1 MSKLRFGK
9 TTIYP
14 NLHIWE
20 GIPGGS
26 VVRYLPAKAGDAGLI
41 LGSGRLPGEGHGN
54 PFQYFCMGN
63 PMDRGA
69 WWATVRGVAKELD
82 TTQRLNNNTAGKW
95 QNSDGNPVLL
105 KAKVFPAALHIK
117 PLQRMA
123 TMTGKAKV
131 SFPRG
136 ADVRL
141 HKGTQVIQ
149 TSVYTAAPTWGWSLP
164 LWESEACLAG
174 VGMGLLRNTT
184 RTNMW
189 TSVHGVH
196 RKALNHFPCSLQ
208 EYTDMPFIKTISARN
223 SLAVQWLGLWA
234 FITDGL
240 GLIPGQGTK
249 IPQVTQ
255 SGQK

>member
-1 MSKLRFGK
+1 MGTQFCLKLKYSLLLYTSNPCRGCPHWQEKLRYRF
-9 TTIYP
+9 
-14 NLHIWE
+14 
-20 GIPGGS
+20 PGG
-26 VVRYLPAKAGDAGLI
+26 LMWGCTKGL
-41 LGSGRLPGEGHGN
+41 S
-54 PFQYFCMGN
+54 
-63 PMDRGA
+63 
-69 WWATVRGVAKELD
+69 
-82 TTQRLNNNTAGKW
+82 
-95 QNSDGNPVLL
+95 
-105 KAKVFPAALHIK
+105 
-117 PLQRMA
+117 
-123 TMTGKAKV
+123 
-131 SFPRG
+131 
-136 ADVRL
+136 
-141 HKGTQVIQ
+141 QVIQ
-149 TSVYTAAPTWGWSLP
+149 AWVYTAVPTWGWSLP

-208 EYTDMPFIKTISARN
+208 EYTDMPFLKTISARN

-255 SGQK
+255 YGQK